1 MEVCMK
7 KVLDFFENFEEKS
20 LSVIL
25 SAMVITIFIAT
36 FFRFTKIMIIP
47 WAEELARYL
56 MIWLVFLG
64 IGAGAKTNR
73 HFTVENLVNALPASA
88 HKAFFL
94 IRTAII
100 VIYCGFISYI
110 GFNLVK
116 SLKIM
121 GQTTPALRGPMWF
134 MYSAIPVGLLLM
146 IVRTIQFAIRKYG
159 QDKDNNI

>member
-1 MEVCMK
+1 MK
-7 KVLDFFENFEEKS
+7 KYLISLKILKKSTKRYFVSYGHNNIHCNFLQIYENNDNTMGRRISQVFDD
-20 LSVIL
+20 
-25 SAMVITIFIAT
+25 MVSF
-36 FFRFTKIMIIP
+36 
-47 WAEELARYL
+47 
-56 MIWLVFLG
+56 G

-110 GFNLVK
+110 GFSLVK

-134 MYSAIPVGLLLM
+134 MYSAIPIGLLLM

>member
-1 MEVCMK
+1 MK
-7 KVLDFFENFEEKS
+7 KVLDFLDNFEEKA
-20 LSVIL
+20 LSIIL

-88 HKAFFL
+88 HKVFFM

-100 VIYCGFISYI
+100 VIYCGFISYV
-110 GFNLVK
+110 GFSLVK

-134 MYSAIPVGLLLM
+134 MYSAIPIGLLLM

>member
-1 MEVCMK
+1 MK
-7 KVLDFFENFEEKS
+7 KVLDFLDNFEEKA
-20 LSVIL
+20 LSIIL

-64 IGAGAKTNR
+64 IGAGSKTKR
-73 HFTVENLVNALPASA
+73 HITLENLVNALPASA
-88 HKAFFL
+88 HKVFFM

-100 VIYCGFISYI
+100 VIYCGFISYV
-110 GFNLVK
+110 GFSLVK

-134 MYSAIPVGLLLM
+134 MYSAIPIGLLLM

>member
-1 MEVCMK
+1 MK
-7 KVLDFFENFEEKS
+7 KVLDFFENFEEKALS
-20 LSVIL
+20 IILSV
-25 SAMVITIFIAT
+25 MVITIFMAT
-36 FFRFTKIMIIP
+36 FFRFTNIMIIP

-73 HFTVENLVNALPASA
+73 HFTVDNLVNVFPAST
-88 HKAFFL
+88 HKAFFIL
-94 IRTAII
+94 RTVII
-100 VIYCGFISYI
+100 VVYCGFISYV

-116 SLKIM
+116 ALMDM

-146 IVRTIQFAIRKYG
+146 IVRTIQHVIRKYG
-159 QDKDNNI
+159 QEKDNNI

>member
-56 MIWLVFLG
+56 MIWLVFFG
-64 IGAGAKTNR
+64 YR
-73 HFTVENLVNALPASA
+73 S
-88 HKAFFL
+88 
-94 IRTAII
+94 R
-100 VIYCGFISYI
+100 C
-110 GFNLVK
+110 
-116 SLKIM
+116 
-121 GQTTPALRGPMWF
+121 
-134 MYSAIPVGLLLM
+134 
-146 IVRTIQFAIRKYG
+146 
-159 QDKDNNI
+159 

>member
-7 KVLDFFENFEEKS
+7 KVLDFFENFEEKA

-110 GFNLVK
+110 GFSLVK

-146 IVRTIQFAIRKYG
+146 IVRTIQYAARKYG
-159 QDKDNNI
+159 QGKDNNI